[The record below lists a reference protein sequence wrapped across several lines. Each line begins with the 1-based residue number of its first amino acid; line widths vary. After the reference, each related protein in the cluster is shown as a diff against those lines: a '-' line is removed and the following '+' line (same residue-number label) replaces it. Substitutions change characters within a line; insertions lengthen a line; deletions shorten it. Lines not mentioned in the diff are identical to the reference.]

1 MTRYEEILSK
11 IAPTLHKFI
20 NYENYFDESLGF
32 IDSYL
37 ESANIPSGISSF
49 IIPKSAGYVFLVK
62 YLYGIPTYDIPR
74 LDVSVILSPTYKLVP
89 KFYPSPITCKMGA
102 EIIVNLII
110 NRFNFENEKIIEY
123 ALFSKIPRIVDAS
136 VDFKK
141 YIIVLIGRDTYET
154 IRRNIK

>member
-1 MTRYEEILSK
+1 MIQYERILNK
-11 IAPTLHKFI
+11 IAPVFHKFL
-20 NYENYFDESLGF
+20 NYETYFDEFLEF

-37 ESANIPSGISSF
+37 ESANIPTGIGNF

-62 YLYGIPTYDIPR
+62 YLYSIPTHDIPR

-89 KFYPSPITCKMGA
+89 KFYPSQITCKMGA

-136 VDFKK
+136 LDFKK
-141 YIIVLIGRDTYET
+141 YITVLVGKDTYET
-154 IRRNIK
+154 IKNNIK